1 MSYPI
6 RSLALAFQK
15 SVTTVAGPQNS
26 LVALQV
32 NNLVTNDRPEEGLHA
47 EPTWSHRSGLKASVS
62 LVREWKCMQR
72 CQTKFRFI
80 VVCSDAG
87 YFRTWRP
94 SRHFI
99 RLPCWP
105 SHEIRFSRGFSE
117 TQESVLH
124 KTRRASTTGRFHPTA
139 TVARFFVELWRSGLL
154 HHWVQQNHDGLPQ
167 KVGHGSL
174 ACCPDKF
181 WSALIVGASG
191 HHLSDR
197 SSSWYWQMK
206 QIISVLVVPLLKDAI
221 KCSRSLPSLNPRLQR
236 V

>member
-87 YFRTWRP
+87 YFRT
-94 SRHFI
+94 
-99 RLPCWP
+99 
-105 SHEIRFSRGFSE
+105 
-117 TQESVLH
+117 
-124 KTRRASTTGRFHPTA
+124 
-139 TVARFFVELWRSGLL
+139 
-154 HHWVQQNHDGLPQ
+154 
-167 KVGHGSL
+167 
-174 ACCPDKF
+174 
-181 WSALIVGASG
+181 
-191 HHLSDR
+191 
-197 SSSWYWQMK
+197 
-206 QIISVLVVPLLKDAI
+206 
-221 KCSRSLPSLNPRLQR
+221 
-236 V
+236 